1 MDKLEHYRQILRKII
16 EKHSAYKLT
25 YGDIETI
32 QICDLVHDNYL
43 LINVGWD
50 QTGRVHAVDLH
61 LRIKEDKIWVEWD
74 GTENDVTEEL
84 LEAGVLPEDIVLGFY
99 RTERRSMI
107 NIISFFK

>member
-1 MDKLEHYRQILRKII
+1 M
-16 EKHSAYKLT
+16 
-25 YGDIETI
+25 
-32 QICDLVHDNYL
+32 
-43 LINVGWD
+43 NVGWD

>member
-1 MDKLEHYRQILRKII
+1 M
-16 EKHSAYKLT
+16 
-25 YGDIETI
+25 
-32 QICDLVHDNYL
+32 
-43 LINVGWD
+43 NVGWD

-74 GTENDVTEEL
+74 GTENDVIEEL